1 MEVHQHS
8 HTARKKWTHYFW
20 EFLMLFLAVFCG
32 FLAENQREH
41 IVEHRKEKDFMR
53 SMIDDLKKDTVAI
66 IAGIAKLEKQQKNSD
81 SAILLYIVQKSPT
94 PAQVAEI
101 GRISD
106 GGLTSTIVLFT
117 DRTSSQLKN
126 SGGMRLI
133 RDKSVADFITEY
145 WNRIDQVKEII
156 DRTESYRL
164 DTRKLGT
171 GIFGGRPGF
180 YAHRYLDSTLLID
193 SDLLLDNSPLLLG
206 EYMNNMVFISI
217 LYRFEYIPR
226 LRNQLKL
233 AQRLMDKIRED
244 YHLK

>member
-1 MEVHQHS
+1 MEVHHHS
-8 HTARKKWTHYFW
+8 HTSRKKWTHYFW

-41 IVEHRKEKDFMR
+41 IVEHRREKDFMR
-53 SMIDDLKKDTVAI
+53 SMVADLKKDTAAI
-66 IAGIAKLEKQQKNSD
+66 IAGIIRLESQQKNSD
-81 SAILLYIVQKSPT
+81 SAILLYVVQKNPIPS
-94 PAQVAEI
+94 QVAEI

-106 GGLTSTIVLFT
+106 GGLRSTIVLFT

-133 RDKSVADFITEY
+133 RDKSVSDSITEY
-145 WNRIDQVKEII
+145 WNRIDQLKEII

-171 GIFGGRPGF
+171 RIFGGLPGA
-180 YAHRYLDSTLLID
+180 YAYRYLDSTLLID
-193 SDLLLDNSPLLLG
+193 RDPLLDNSSLLLG
-206 EYMNNMVFISI
+206 EYMNNMVFMSR

-226 LRNQLKL
+226 LRNQLNV
-233 AQRLMDKIRED
+233 AERLIGKIRED
-244 YHLK
+244 YKLK